1 MPPATTETGGPSR
14 PVEPSIETQAFY
26 AGASGK
32 WQTLGLQLL
41 HSAWLQ
47 LPRKPGEEQVGT
59 KFCQFSTQ
67 RANLG
72 HLMEFH
78 GLLQHIL
85 KIPNDDILLAYMR
98 ETYHLYIKMI
108 IITKRFQQPTC
119 CLGFL
124 HRKTER
130 SKQCLWYWHA
140 NEEGKCFNGWSVNQR
155 KKPDL
160 VIGMHQD
167 LRCIFHYK
175 CGYSPR
181 NTS

>member
-1 MPPATTETGGPSR
+1 MPPATTETGSPSR

-41 HSAWLQ
+41 HSVWLQ
-47 LPRKPGEEQVGT
+47 PPRQPGEEQAGT
-59 KFCQFSTQ
+59 EFCQFSTQ
-67 RANLG
+67 RAKLG
-72 HLMEFH
+72 HLVEFH

-85 KIPNDDILLAYMR
+85 KIPNDDILLAYTR
-98 ETYHLYIKMI
+98 ETYRLYIEMI

-124 HRKTER
+124 YK
-130 SKQCLWYWHA
+130 KQKEARHA
-140 NEEGKCFNGWSVNQR
+140 NEEGKCFNGWSINQR

-160 VIGMHQD
+160 VTGMHQD
-167 LRCIFHYK
+167 LRCIFHYR
-175 CGYSPR
+175 CEYSPR